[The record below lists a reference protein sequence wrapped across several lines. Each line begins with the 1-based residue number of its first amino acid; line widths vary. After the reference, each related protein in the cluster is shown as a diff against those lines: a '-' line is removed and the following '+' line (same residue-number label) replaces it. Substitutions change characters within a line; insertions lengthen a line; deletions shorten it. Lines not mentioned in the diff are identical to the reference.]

1 MGFLSSV
8 GKAVGG
14 FIKSAAGPI
23 ASGLLGIGGDV
34 LSAGL
39 SKKDSMELM
48 RYQQQLQQESIDRQN
63 FYNSPGEQMKRL
75 TSAGLSPNL
84 VYGNGVD
91 GNQSSAAAPSIA
103 NVKRDFHNPF
113 QDAALQYFAERNLRL
128 AEIKN
133 RNEAFESRER
143 QLKLRAETLGQMLD
157 NSFNDKTLE
166 DRIKQVSQNLV
177 NSMQRQDNM
186 IAEEALTWR
195 KTRNEENRLE
205 NIFAERDLI
214 RARERLTQEQAM
226 TEVVKR
232 RAIEQGIRLSKAQI
246 TQLASL
252 AEYYEEGTKLRK
264 QGRQNQQ
271 TEFDAKKPYLEW
283 LRDHPKTNITFK
295 LASDVLGLGKD
306 AASIAGGFIP

>member
-23 ASGLLGIGGDV
+23 ASGLLGIGGD
-34 LSAGL
+34 LLGAGVSL
-39 SKKDSMELM
+39 KDSKELM

-63 FYNSPGEQMKRL
+63 FFNSPQEQMKRL
-75 TSAGLSPNL
+75 EAAGLSPNL
-84 VYGNGVD
+84 VYGSGVD
-91 GNQSSAAAPSIA
+91 GNQSSAASPSIA
-103 NVKRDFHNPF
+103 NVKRDFSNPF
-113 QDAALQYFAERNLRL
+113 QDAAQQYFNERNLRM

-166 DRIKQVSQNLV
+166 SRIKQVSQNLV

-195 KTRNEENRLE
+195 KIRNVEAQLE
-205 NIFAERDLI
+205 NIYSERDLI
-214 RARERLTQEQAM
+214 KARTGLTKEQAL

-232 RAIEQGIRLSKAQI
+232 RALNAGIRLTVSQI
-246 TQLASL
+246 SQVES
-252 AEYYEEGTKLRK
+252 YIK
-264 QGRQNQQ
+264 
-271 TEFDAKKPYLEW
+271 YLNSVPSSRY
-283 LRDHPKTNITFK
+283 LI
-295 LASDVLGLGKD
+295 
-306 AASIAGGFIP
+306 

>member
-1 MGFLSSV
+1 MGFLKDV

-63 FYNSPGEQMKRL
+63 FYNSPEQQMKRL

-113 QDAALQYFAERNLRL
+113 QDAAQQYFAERNLRL

-195 KTRNEENRLE
+195 KTRNVEAQLE
-205 NIFAERDLI
+205 NIFAERALI
-214 RARERLTQEQAM
+214 KQRTGLTYQQSL

-232 RAIEQGIRLSKAQI
+232 RSLNAGIRLTNAQI
-246 TQLASL
+246 KQVASYIDYL
-252 AEYYEEGTKLRK
+252 DEGVKLRK
-264 QGRQNQQ
+264 QGREQQ
-271 TEFDAKKPYLEW
+271 KTEFDAKAEFKKW
-283 LRDHPKTNITFK
+283 RAKHPNAQITM
-295 LASDVLGLGKD
+295 DVIEYILNGSKIAAGIYEDLKD
-306 AASIAGGFIP
+306 

>member
-1 MGFLSSV
+1 MGFLKDV

-23 ASGLLGIGGDV
+23 ASGLLGLGGDV

-63 FYNSPGEQMKRL
+63 FYNSPEEQMKRL

-103 NVKRDFHNPF
+103 NVKRDFHNPL
-113 QDAALQYFAERNLRL
+113 QDAAQQYFAEQHLKLER
-128 AEIKN
+128 IKN

-157 NSFNDKTLE
+157 NSFNDKTLQS
-166 DRIKQVSQNLV
+166 RIKQVSQNLV
-177 NSMQRQDNM
+177 NSMQHQYNM
-186 IAEEALTWR
+186 EAEEALTRR
-195 KTRNEENRLE
+195 KTRNVEAQLE
-205 NIFAERDLI
+205 NIYSERELI
-214 RARERLTQEQAM
+214 KQRTGLTYQQSL

-232 RAIEQGIRLSKAQI
+232 RAFDAGIRLNNAQI
-246 TQLASL
+246 RQVGSYI
-252 AEYYEEGTKLRK
+252 EYLEEGSKLRK
-264 QGRQNQQ
+264 QGRENQQ
-271 TEFDAKKPYLEW
+271 TEFDAKKPFLDW
-283 LRDHPKTNITFK
+283 LKDHPKAQINFEIVSK
-295 LASDVLGLGKD
+295 VLGIGKD
-306 AASIAGGFIP
+306 AASLAAPFIP

>member
-1 MGFLSSV
+1 MGFLKDV

-63 FYNSPGEQMKRL
+63 FYNSPEEQMKRL
-75 TSAGLSPNL
+75 ASAGLSPHL

-113 QDAALQYFAERNLRL
+113 QDAAQQYFAERNLRL

-186 IAEEALTWR
+186 IADEALTWR

-214 RARERLTQEQAM
+214 RARERLTLEQAM

-232 RAIEQGIRLSKAQI
+232 RAIEQGIRLSQQQI
-246 TQLASL
+246 KQLASL